1 MPHLDGGHSK
11 NPRSSSPGERKLN
24 LQVCGRLCDIPQVL
38 DCWLGSLD
46 QAEKRKSCHFALSS
60 EELSGHGGLRPQL
73 ASTTIGCTMFSQY
86 LVIHTQRY
94 IFKDHL
100 VHSEQTEIYLSIKI
114 ILELVSIV
122 LNKRDLKKEK
132 IQGSYC
138 ANFKFHV
145 QQKIS
150 IKQIIINKRLQYT
163 EDACD
168 SCVSGYQ

>member
-24 LQVCGRLCDIPQVL
+24 LQVCRRLCDIPQVL
-38 DCWLGSLD
+38 DCSLD

-60 EELSGHGGLRPQL
+60 EELSGHGGLPPQL

-132 IQGSYC
+132 TRGAIVLIS
-138 ANFKFHV
+138 NFMFSRK
-145 QQKIS
+145 
-150 IKQIIINKRLQYT
+150 
-163 EDACD
+163 
-168 SCVSGYQ
+168 YQSSKLL